1 MAKRALK
8 NQNRATKPCACGRAD
23 VYSDGR
29 GGQPK
34 LDGKY
39 VCEECIVESLYAKYF
54 NEQDK

>member
-8 NQNRATKPCACGRAD
+8 NQNRPTKPCDCGRGT

-39 VCEECIVESLYAKYF
+39 VCEECIIDNLYAKYF
-54 NEQDK
+54 NDKEA